1 MKKRKCP
8 DTAKSLMKKAIAI
21 HSLYIRERDGYK
33 CFVCGTVGTR
43 STIDNGHLISRRKKN
58 VLFSDMNCNAQC
70 KACNKLHN
78 YEPHHYTRKWLSRY
92 SQIDYDCLVERS
104 KCFKQWKSH
113 ELQELIDTYTR
124 KLAELKGG
132 TE

>member
-33 CFVCGTVGTR
+33 CFVCGFVGTR
-43 STIDNGHLISRRKKN
+43 STIDNGHLIKRGKKN
-58 VLFSDMNCNAQC
+58 VLFDDLNCHAQC
-70 KACNKLHN
+70 KGCNKLHN
-78 YEPHHYTRKWLSRY
+78 YYPEHYTRKGILRHGSDKY
-92 SQIDYDCLVERS
+92 ADLVDRS
-104 KCFKQWKSH
+104 IPLKQWKSH

-124 KLAELKGG
+124 KLAELKG
-132 TE
+132 E